1 MKEIEHTEDLSPEA
15 LAVWSTPY
23 FAYVKPHEIAGEE
36 VYAICAADGAQ
47 LGVCSSREIAFVAA
61 RQHDLEPLSVH

>member
-1 MKEIEHTEDLSPEA
+1 MQKFIQSEGLSPEA
-15 LAVWSTPY
+15 LAVWAAPY
-23 FAYVKPHEIAGEE
+23 FAYVKQHEIAGEE

-47 LGVCSSREIAFVAA
+47 LGVCPSREIAFVAA